1 MTGSPG
7 HHYWIE
13 SAQIP
18 SKSTISK
25 PAIGVNAKTFVGTIY
40 LKKKKKKL
48 YAAESLI
55 QVVFLFFLF
64 LFWYL
69 CFCYFYMK
77 FSAKEGLSGLQF
89 EGSHLLCLLP
99 LNDVDIKP
107 RPTKLSVLILNREL
121 FFFSSLSTPCKCL

>member
-40 LKKKKKKL
+40 LKKKKKSCMQQKAL
-48 YAAESLI
+48 Y
-55 QVVFLFFLF
+55 
-64 LFWYL
+64 
-69 CFCYFYMK
+69 K
-77 FSAKEGLSGLQF
+77 
-89 EGSHLLCLLP
+89 
-99 LNDVDIKP
+99 
-107 RPTKLSVLILNREL
+107 L
-121 FFFSSLSTPCKCL
+121 FFFFSFFFFGIFVSVTFI